1 MACVPGPRKAAEAAV
16 AVGDGLAPR
25 TRPGGVGPLDGARR
39 GERPT
44 VAIEMVRRRVQT
56 RLDRKRTGPDE
67 WLVVTRCPLADE
79 GTLKGPALPDA
90 GDQDTRYGYRYYL
103 TPTCVEPWRNRRWG
117 NWRASSKR
125 ERAMNYLAASC
136 EVSNPCGQTTP
147 GPVGGE
153 LLMERVDGLGANRT
167 PPIGHLDDAVAY
179 RLVHCLA
186 AAHIG
191 G

>member
-1 MACVPGPRKAAEAAV
+1 MYQGRGRPPKPPWQSVTGWRHA
-16 AVGDGLAPR
+16 LAPEAWAR
-25 TRPGGVGPLDGARR
+25 LTVRDGEKGP
-39 GERPT
+39 

-67 WLVVTRCPLADE
+67 WLVVTLSPRGRGHVEGASITRCRRSGYPLWVSLLSD
-79 GTLKGPALPDA
+79 PDVW
-90 GDQDTRYGYRYYL
+90 
-103 TPTCVEPWRNRRWG
+103 PTEPWRNRRWG

-136 EVSNPCGQTTP
+136 EVSNPAADSH
-147 GPVGGE
+147 GPASLAGSYSWSVW
-153 LLMERVDGLGANRT
+153 MACRRPHRT